1 MSASTEAVSP
11 AQSGAVHPVD
21 EVLPIPKLAVLGLQ
35 HVLIMYTGCVT
46 VPLVFGSAVNLDQ
59 GIIAKLINA
68 DLVVAGIVTLI
79 QAFGVGKI
87 LGVRLP
93 VVAGATF
100 AGVSPMIL
108 IAHNYGLQAVYGSMI
123 AAGIF
128 GILIATPFSR
138 IVRFFPPVVV
148 GSIITVIGLSLISVA
163 AGLILGNDPTSKDYA
178 NIPDIGLAM
187 LVLAVIVLITRFVRG
202 LLGQLAV
209 MAGLIV
215 GTVVAGFMGELD
227 FSKVGDASWAGF
239 TRPFLF
245 GAPHFE
251 VAAII
256 SMCIVMLVIFTES
269 TGDMIAV
276 SRLTDRELTPER
288 LRRGLMADG
297 LSGILAGC
305 YNSFLDTVFAQN
317 VGLISVT
324 RVKSRF
330 VAVAAGLF
338 LFVLGALPKMGEII
352 AALPGPVI
360 GAAGLV
366 MFATVTTVGIRTLAE
381 VEYEGTH
388 NLTLVSVAIGLG
400 LLPVAANDAFS
411 KFPDWFQTIFNSAI
425 TTTALVAFVL
435 NLLFNHLSWRAPQGL
450 GPLDSGVSV
459 DPDAPAPSARIDLDR
474 GRDGDLDGVGAEEE
488 AAGMRAASEGPR

>member
-1 MSASTEAVSP
+1 MVPTESKA
-11 AQSGAVHPVD
+11 AVHPVD
-21 EVLPIPKLAVLGLQ
+21 EVLPLPRLAVLGLQ

-46 VPLVFGSAVNLDQ
+46 VPLVFGAAAGIDQ
-59 GIIAKLINA
+59 ETIAKLINA
-68 DLVVAGIVTLI
+68 DLLVAGVITLI
-79 QAFGVGKI
+79 QALGVGKL

-108 IAHNYGLQAVYGSMI
+108 IASNYGLQAVYGSMI
-123 AAGIF
+123 ATGIF
-128 GILIATPFSR
+128 GIVVATPFSR

-148 GSIITVIGLSLISVA
+148 GSVITVIGLSLISVA
-163 AGLILGNDPTSKDYA
+163 AGLILGNDETASDYA
-178 NIPDIGLAM
+178 SVPDIGLAV
-187 LVLAVIVLITRFVRG
+187 LVLVVIIAITRFVRG

-209 MAGLIV
+209 MAGLVV
-215 GTVVAGFMGELD
+215 GTVVAAFMGDLD
-227 FSKVGDASWAGF
+227 FGKVGDAGWVGF

-251 VAAII
+251 IAPII

-276 SRLTDRELTPER
+276 SRLVDRELTPAR

-324 RVKSRF
+324 KVKSRY
-330 VAVAAGLF
+330 VAAAAGVFLF
-338 LFVLGALPKMGEII
+338 LLGALPKMGEII

-400 LLPVAANDAFS
+400 LLPVAAPNAFTN
-411 KFPDWFQTIFNSAI
+411 FPDWFQTIFDSAI
-425 TTTALVAFVL
+425 TTTAVVAFAL
-435 NLLFNHLSWRAPQGL
+435 NLLFNHLTWRGPQGL

-459 DPDAPAPSARIDLDR
+459 DPDAPAPPARIDLD
-474 GRDGDLDGVGAEEE
+474 GSDLTGAAATAEATGLRAAAEEQH
-488 AAGMRAASEGPR
+488 